1 MFAEGNQKLQGSPP
15 SNIGELEDVIQ
26 DHREFLLDLNSHKS
40 IVSSLNVVG
49 DHLATHTLD
58 TEKARD
64 LRDRLQRN
72 NDRWERVCQ
81 NASRWQSLLQNAL
94 MGNKEFHTIIDELCK
109 WLQDTEAKI
118 RAAEPVDLTVDMD
131 SMVFKFQQFKDL
143 RSELERC
150 EPRVCS
156 LQEAADQLLKVA
168 GSTSD
173 ESSTSIYMRLVE
185 CFRLTLCIF
194 KIHSNESIFAVIR
207 KAINNNSWLTISI
220 YSRLS
225 DLRLRLQSLRRLT
238 GVYVVKL
245 GAVLG
250 VDNNEIGLRTN
261 VAQSQQVRIL
271 FQNGGNFS

>member
-1 MFAEGNQKLQGSPP
+1 MFAEGNQKSQTGPP

-40 IVSSLNVVG
+40 IVASLNVVG

-58 TEKARD
+58 TEKARE
-64 LRDRLQRN
+64 LRDRLQQIN
-72 NDRWERVCQ
+72 VRWEAVCQ

-94 MGNKEFHTIIDELCK
+94 MGNKEFHTIIEELCA
-109 WLQDTEAKI
+109 WLAATEAKI

-168 GSTSD
+168 GSSSD
-173 ESSTSIYMRLVE
+173 ESSTTIYMRCVGGSALSLIPS
-185 CFRLTLCIF
+185 FGDI
-194 KIHSNESIFAVIR
+194 AVYP
-207 KAINNNSWLTISI
+207 NHP
-220 YSRLS
+220 
-225 DLRLRLQSLRRLT
+225 
-238 GVYVVKL
+238 
-245 GAVLG
+245 
-250 VDNNEIGLRTN
+250 
-261 VAQSQQVRIL
+261 
-271 FQNGGNFS
+271 